1 MKEKEFYS
9 SKISNTLEEYLRTYD
24 PEVDD
29 LDSLKDELEGYLAG
43 FKANGKIL
51 SYSIEEPMS
60 DGELIDVRWYEKIE
74 DGEVIYRYLTLAE
87 DFDVYKGEAYIPLL
101 HDKTNTATSTGEDIK
116 GILF

>member
-9 SKISNTLEEYLRTYD
+9 SKISDTLEEYLKNYD

-29 LDSLKDELEGYLAG
+29 PDSFREEIEEYLEE
-43 FKANGKIL
+43 FKKTGKIL

-60 DGELIDVRWYEKIE
+60 DGDLIDVRWYEKIE
-74 DGEVIYRYLTLAE
+74 NGEVIYRYLTLAE

-101 HDKTNTATSTGEDIK
+101 HDKTNTNEENVR

>member
-9 SKISNTLEEYLRTYD
+9 SKISDNLEKYLRTYD
-24 PEVDD
+24 PVVDD
-29 LDSLKDELEGYLAG
+29 PDSFIEKLEECLEELKAED
-43 FKANGKIL
+43 KIL

-60 DGELIDVRWYEKIE
+60 DGDLIDVKWYEKIE
-74 DGEVIYRYLTLAE
+74 NGEVIYRYLTLAE

-101 HDKTNTATSTGEDIK
+101 HDKTNTAEENVR